1 MCLIWSARPA
11 HYNNS
16 LHNICMAYRIS
27 AKTLILFGKNVRKIR
42 ESQKRDQVAI
52 ADEAGIDTSYFARIE
67 RGEANP
73 TLEVLYAIV
82 KALHIT
88 SSKIFPF

>member
-1 MCLIWSARPA
+1 MKPA
-11 HYNNS
+11 CIDLYI
-16 LHNICMAYRIS
+16 HNIDMAYRIS

-42 ESQKRDQVAI
+42 ESQKRDQVTI